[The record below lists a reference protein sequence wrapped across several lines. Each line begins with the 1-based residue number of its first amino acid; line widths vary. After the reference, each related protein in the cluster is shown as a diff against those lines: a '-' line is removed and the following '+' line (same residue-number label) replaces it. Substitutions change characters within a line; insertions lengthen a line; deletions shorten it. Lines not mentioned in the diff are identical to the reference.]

1 MLYKYC
7 NNESESEENS
17 LPNVLATK
25 EEKEQL
31 CEKIISFE
39 QLTK

>member
-1 MLYKYC
+1 MLFKYC
-7 NNESESEENS
+7 NESESEENS

-31 CEKIISFE
+31 CGKIISFE